1 MKSPS
6 EERPFSDLYQ
16 EAGEDWAD
24 KEAAATLLEDCKS
37 AVMAQWCVEQGDVP
51 VNRAE
56 QNVKASP
63 KWERYI
69 TDMVEARKKAN
80 KARILLESIKMR
92 AMEWHAKSANY
103 RAEARIT

>member
-1 MKSPS
+1 MTSHS
-6 EERPFSDLYQ
+6 EDRPFSDLYR

-37 AVMAQWCVEQGDVP
+37 AVMAQWCLEHGDIP

-56 QNVKASP
+56 QNVKSSP

-80 KARILLESIKMR
+80 KARIMLESIKMR